1 MVKLVC
7 PNCMQT
13 VAVPDDAA
21 GKDAS
26 CPGCGTVFAVPARY
40 NPVVAAAGP
49 PLASGPSSPAP
60 HSVPSERVPM
70 SSVPTDRPPPPPG
83 LVPPAYPPPG
93 TQLEPR
99 LPPEPPVPS
108 APAGYTRSFALS
120 LSPRVL
126 AWIPAVCLS
135 AIFILSFFPWVGS
148 YVGGTSVYSQTA
160 WRAAF
165 GGQQS
170 RVWQNVALADLM
182 KRTAGWPGDVL
193 DRTPSDWLLLLPYLL
208 AVFVAVLIA
217 WAERMM
223 ADLDRTRLPPR
234 LRWASGA
241 WPYRIPIVA
250 GLATLALLLLLIQLS
265 RGFGLER
272 AFEQTVSE
280 RFAAER
286 QANASSPQAQAA
298 IDYKEKEELARYKLE
313 HTTWLYLALIL
324 NILVVLAMVARSW
337 LDRRGNKPPPRIVV
351 QY

>member
-1 MVKLVC
+1 
-7 PNCMQT
+7 
-13 VAVPDDAA
+13 
-21 GKDAS
+21 
-26 CPGCGTVFAVPARY
+26 
-40 NPVVAAAGP
+40 
-49 PLASGPSSPAP
+49 
-60 HSVPSERVPM
+60 M

-83 LVPPAYPPPG
+83 LVPPASPPPG

-99 LPPEPPVPS
+99 LPPQPPVPP
-108 APAGYTRSFALS
+108 APAGYTRSFGLS
-120 LSPRVL
+120 LSPRAL
-126 AWIPAVCLS
+126 AWVPAVCLTI
-135 AIFILSFFPWVGS
+135 IFILTFFPWVGS
-148 YVGGTSVYSQTA
+148 YVGGTAVYSQSA
-160 WRAAF
+160 WQAMT
-165 GGQQS
+165 GGYH
-170 RVWQNVALADLM
+170 QNYALEDLM
-182 KRTAGWPGDVL
+182 KRQAGWPDKVL
-193 DRTPSDWLLLLPYLL
+193 DKVRSNWEVMLPYLL
-208 AVFVAVLIA
+208 AVIFAVVIA
-217 WAERMM
+217 WAERVV

-234 LRWASGA
+234 LRWVSGA

-272 AFEQTVSE
+272 AFEQTVNE

-286 QANASSPQAQAA
+286 EANAASPQAQAA